1 MILTKPAAIA
11 AAAVILAVSATCV
24 AAAEPA
30 AGPSIGPEDI
40 LADVSALVGKV
51 EAALPAG
58 WHVVETGTGGTPI
71 GWSGE
76 GAGLYVMIEDTST
89 RFFHPNGFHYFSFY
103 RLWLMPSDWEGE
115 MRRTPYVC
123 DSSPA
128 YLLGVSDSFLV
139 LYHSAGGNVW
149 EGGPGEL
156 CEALELD
163 RIRYT
168 DLTRRTVDLEIE
180 EKLTRRLD
188 ELPHTDRSIS
198 PHRIVGLTGDGANLY
213 IEYLFSPDGERTP
226 EEQLAALTETL
237 AGDIF
242 KSLPE
247 IESLYLRRCT
257 ADTYTDTIVR
267 RN

>member
-1 MILTKPAAIA
+1 MVLTKSAAIA
-11 AAAVILAVSATCV
+11 ASAVILALSATCV
-24 AAAEPA
+24 AAAEPTVA
-30 AGPSIGPEDI
+30 PDDTF
-40 LADVSALVGKV
+40 ADLPALVGKV

-58 WHVVETGTGGTPI
+58 WHVVETDTGGTPI

-76 GAGLYVMIEDTST
+76 GAGLYIMIEDTST
-89 RFFHPNGFHYFSFY
+89 RFFHPKGFHYFSFY

-115 MRRTPYVC
+115 MRRTPYVS

-128 YLLGVSDSFLV
+128 YLLGVSDSFLA

-163 RIRYT
+163 RICYT

-180 EKLTRRLD
+180 EKLTRKLD
-188 ELPHTDRSIS
+188 ELPQTDRSIS
-198 PHRIVGLTGDGANLY
+198 PHRIVGLTGDGASLY
-213 IEYLFSPDGERTP
+213 IEYIFSPDGERAP
-226 EEQLAALTETL
+226 GEQLAALTEAL
-237 AGDIF
+237 AGDVF
-242 KSLPE
+242 RSLPE

-257 ADTYTDTIVR
+257 ADTYTDTIVH

>member
-1 MILTKPAAIA
+1 MVLTRSAVIA
-11 AAAVILAVSATCV
+11 ASAVLLAVAATCV
-24 AAAEPA
+24 AAEE
-30 AGPSIGPEDI
+30 STVSSDDI
-40 LADVSALVGKV
+40 FADLSALVGKV

-58 WHVVETGTGGTPI
+58 WHVVETDTGGTPI

-89 RFFHPNGFHYFSFY
+89 RFFHPKGFHYFSFY
-103 RLWLMPSDWEGE
+103 RLWVMPADWEGE
-115 MRRTPYVC
+115 MRRTPYVS

-128 YLLGVSDSFLV
+128 YLLGVSDSFLA

-149 EGGPGEL
+149 ESGPGEL

-163 RIRYT
+163 RICYT

-180 EKLTRRLD
+180 EKLTRKLD
-188 ELPHTDRSIS
+188 ELPQTDMSIS

-213 IEYLFSPDGERTP
+213 IEYLFSPGDERSP
-226 EEQLAALTETL
+226 GEQLAALTEAL
-237 AGDIF
+237 AGDVF
-242 KSLPE
+242 QSLPE

-257 ADTYTDTIVR
+257 ADTYTDTIVH